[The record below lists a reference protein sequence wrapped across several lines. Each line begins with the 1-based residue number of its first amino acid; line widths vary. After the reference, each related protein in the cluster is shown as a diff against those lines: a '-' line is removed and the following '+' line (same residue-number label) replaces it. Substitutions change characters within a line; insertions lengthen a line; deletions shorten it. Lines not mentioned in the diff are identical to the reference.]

1 MVDIDF
7 LSKSW
12 QSQVLGA
19 KADRRLALE
28 MVKAHANC
36 SRRQG
41 NLLSES
47 VVCFVTDGDRRV
59 SDVGVNCPGDLM
71 LDNFGKILAGFFT
84 YQRATARSVQLA
96 RSDTGALYGV
106 NIWWT
111 SYSSMTLGGTYIKIG
126 DGNAAPTRSDWNLT
140 SPLASPVGDA
150 YYPSDGVYC
159 GGVVASMVSIACAF
173 SGVCREVGLFYDP
186 QAYSYDFM
194 LFHDLLQQSVS
205 FSAGQAVH
213 VVYGVN
219 L

>member
-12 QSQVLGA
+12 QSQVLGS
-19 KADRRLALE
+19 KADRHLALE
-28 MVKAHANC
+28 MVKAHAKC
-36 SRRQG
+36 SRRAG

-47 VVCFVTDGDRRV
+47 VVCFVTDRDRRI

-84 YQRATARSVQLA
+84 YQRTSARSVSLA
-96 RSDTGALYGV
+96 RSDTGALYSV
-106 NIWWT
+106 NVWWT
-111 SYSSMTLGGTYIKIG
+111 SYSSMTLGGTCIKIG
-126 DGNAAPTRSDWNLT
+126 GGNMAPNRADWNLT
-140 SPLASPVGDA
+140 SPLDSPVGDS
-150 YYPSDGVYC
+150 YYPSEGSYT
-159 GGVVASMVSIACAF
+159 GGIVASIVSIACPF

-186 QAYSYDFM
+186 QAYNYDFM
-194 LFHDLLQQSVS
+194 IFHDLLQQPVS
-205 FSAGQAVH
+205 FSEGQAVH

>member
-28 MVKAHANC
+28 MVKAHANR
-36 SRRQG
+36 SRQVG

-47 VVCFVTDGDRRV
+47 VVCFVTDRDKRI

-71 LDNFGKILAGFFT
+71 LDNFGKILSGFFT
-84 YQRATARSVQLA
+84 YQRTSARSVQLA
-96 RSDTGALYGV
+96 RSDTGALYTV
-106 NIWWT
+106 NIWWA
-111 SYSSMTLGGTYIKIG
+111 SYSSMTLGGTYIRIG
-126 DGNAAPTRSDWNLT
+126 DGSATPGRADWNLT
-140 SPLASPVGDA
+140 SPLASPVGDP
-150 YYPSDGVYC
+150 YYPSEGSYT
-159 GGVVASMVSIACAF
+159 GGIVASMVSIACSF

-186 QAYSYDFM
+186 QAYNYDFM
-194 LFHDLLQQSVS
+194 IFHDLLSSPVS